1 MKTSLKIVAA
11 LAVLLCFAFA
21 IPKPERKVFTVV
33 IEAAHG
39 GKDFGAVHEGQRE
52 KDIVRQV
59 AKEISNLNR
68 DIDVVFYTF
77 NEADEFVPLEDRVK
91 AINGM
96 KPDLVLSLHVN
107 AAKTGDPSGMEVFIS
122 NSTTHFAKSSELA
135 GKLANK
141 FKAENFAVKEVKQ
154 APFYILKNVDAPA
167 IHFEMGYLTN
177 NEDMIY
183 LTSKEGQQMIANT
196 VNNFIKDIK

>member
-1 MKTSLKIVAA
+1 MKTSFKVVAA
-11 LAVLLCFAFA
+11 FAVLLCFAFA
-21 IPKPERKVFTVV
+21 IPKNEKKVFNVV

-59 AKEISNLNR
+59 AKKISDLNK
-68 DIDVVFYTF
+68 DVDVVFYTF

-91 AINGM
+91 EINKI

-107 AAKTGDPSGMEVFIS
+107 AAKTGDASGMEIFIS

-135 GKLANK
+135 GKFANK
-141 FKAENFAVKEVKQ
+141 FKAGNFAVKEVKQ
-154 APFYILKNVDAPA
+154 APFYILKHVDAPA

-177 NEDMIY
+177 NEDMLY
-183 LTSKEGQQMIANT
+183 LTSNEGQQVIANT
-196 VNNFIKDIK
+196 VHDFIKDIK